1 MIILLKFKIQSQNSY
16 SLPFEI
22 GRKRRIFHAKIGDTS
37 RKFRRCWIYSSRCG
51 TRGERKEIT
60 PHLARSYAVCSKP
73 LLSYS
78 LPSLLLN
85 FINYTRIRC
94 TYVNLEDREKLFE
107 GVFSDKQ
114 RIEKRIYMEK
124 CLVFLI
130 PSDDS
135 LHVRGGDNL
144 IVMTL
149 ELKLQAQEEGR
160 GKNNAKIQRMKVEGP
175 WRGRERER
183 ELFEEKVGIQFQLGP
198 LVNNIILCKFN

>member
-1 MIILLKFKIQSQNSY
+1 MSTREIRKSY
-16 SLPFEI
+16 Y
-22 GRKRRIFHAKIGDTS
+22 K
-37 RKFRRCWIYSSRCG
+37 
-51 TRGERKEIT
+51 
-60 PHLARSYAVCSKP
+60 
-73 LLSYS
+73 
-78 LPSLLLN
+78 
-85 FINYTRIRC
+85 
-94 TYVNLEDREKLFE
+94 E

-149 ELKLQAQEEGR
+149 KLKLQAQEEGR

-175 WRGRERER
+175 WRGRERESCSKKKW
-183 ELFEEKVGIQFQLGP
+183 EFNFN
-198 LVNNIILCKFN
+198 LVLL

>member
-1 MIILLKFKIQSQNSY
+1 MILLESFDAVEY
-16 SLPFEI
+16 TARVAER
-22 GRKRRIFHAKIGDTS
+22 G
-37 RKFRRCWIYSSRCG
+37 
-51 TRGERKEIT
+51 GERKEIT
-60 PHLARSYAVCSKP
+60 LHLARSYAVCSSP

>member
-1 MIILLKFKIQSQNSY
+1 MSTREIRKSY
-16 SLPFEI
+16 Y
-22 GRKRRIFHAKIGDTS
+22 K
-37 RKFRRCWIYSSRCG
+37 
-51 TRGERKEIT
+51 
-60 PHLARSYAVCSKP
+60 
-73 LLSYS
+73 
-78 LPSLLLN
+78 
-85 FINYTRIRC
+85 
-94 TYVNLEDREKLFE
+94 E